1 MPKLVSIMS
10 ELVKRTLSGAAYVAV
25 IIGSILYDNGWIW
38 GLISVFLAYFA
49 VREFNRL
56 THPKCLI
63 DNYSQLSGAI
73 LVYLFASHFL
83 IHGDFTYSSFAI
95 CVLFIVC
102 IMLCVLLE
110 LWDKNGNPL
119 ANWGNF
125 ALGQMLVALPFALM
139 NILCGMDKYLLLA
152 VFVLIWVNDSFA
164 YLVGVSTAKLPKG
177 NHKMFPRVSPK
188 KSWEGLFGGIV
199 FSLIAGALLAHYGW
213 FSAVQTPMNT
223 YLLGMLFALFV
234 SVFGT
239 FGDLVESLIKRT
251 VGVKDSGR
259 FLPGH
264 GGILDRF
271 DSMLLATP
279 MSLALIFII
288 EQCSKAL

>member
-1 MPKLVSIMS
+1 
-10 ELVKRTLSGAAYVAV
+10 
-25 IIGSILYDNGWIW
+25 
-38 GLISVFLAYFA
+38 
-49 VREFNRL
+49 
-56 THPKCLI
+56 
-63 DNYSQLSGAI
+63 
-73 LVYLFASHFL
+73 
-83 IHGDFTYSSFAI
+83 
-95 CVLFIVC
+95 
-102 IMLCVLLE
+102 
-110 LWDKNGNPL
+110 
-119 ANWGNF
+119 
-125 ALGQMLVALPFALM
+125 
-139 NILCGMDKYLLLA
+139 
-152 VFVLIWVNDSFA
+152 
-164 YLVGVSTAKLPKG
+164 
-177 NHKMFPRVSPK
+177 
-188 KSWEGLFGGIV
+188 
-199 FSLIAGALLAHYGW
+199 
-213 FSAVQTPMNT
+213 MNT